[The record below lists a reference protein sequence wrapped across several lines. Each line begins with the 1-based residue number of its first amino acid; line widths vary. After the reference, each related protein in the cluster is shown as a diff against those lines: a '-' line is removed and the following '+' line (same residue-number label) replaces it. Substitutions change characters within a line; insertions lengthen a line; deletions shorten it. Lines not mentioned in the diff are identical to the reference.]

1 MLDINKL
8 IADAM
13 KSHDRERLE
22 TLKLIKSEI
31 VKVEKS
37 GETIDDAK
45 ELKILLKMIDQRNES
60 IKQYKNAGRQ
70 DLADE
75 EQREINVISQFIPA
89 QPSDEEIAACTKNRI
104 KEFVAMNDSD
114 WKLSMR
120 DMKAVLTKVQ
130 ETYPMA
136 NGKIV
141 SKVLKEYIGQ

>member
-37 GETIDDAK
+37 GESIDDTK
-45 ELKILLKMIDQRNES
+45 EVKILMKMVDQRNES

-70 DLADE
+70 DLADD
-75 EQREINVISQFIPA
+75 EQKEIDVIKQFIPT
-89 QPSDEEIAACTKNRI
+89 QPSDEEIAVCTKNCI
-104 KEFVAMNDSD
+104 NEFVAMNDSD
-114 WKLSMR
+114 WRVSMR
-120 DMKAVLTKVQ
+120 DMKSILTKVQ

-136 NGKIV
+136 SGKIV

>member
-75 EQREINVISQFIPA
+75 EQKEINVISQFIPT
-89 QPSDEEIAACTKNRI
+89 QPSDEEIAACTKNCI

>member
-89 QPSDEEIAACTKNRI
+89 QPSDEEIAACTKNCI
-104 KEFVAMNDSD
+104 KEFVAMNDS
-114 WKLSMR
+114 
-120 DMKAVLTKVQ
+120 
-130 ETYPMA
+130 
-136 NGKIV
+136 IV
-141 SKVLKEYIGQ
+141 CSLKDSVLKIKNLKSTNK

>member
-1 MLDINKL
+1 MLDINKS

-75 EQREINVISQFIPA
+75 EQREINVISQFIPT
-89 QPSDEEIAACTKNRI
+89 QPSDEEIAACTKNCI
-104 KEFVAMNDSD
+104 NEFVAMNDSD

-141 SKVLKEYIGQ
+141 SKVLKEYIG

>member
-89 QPSDEEIAACTKNRI
+89 QPSDEEIAACTKNCI

-114 WKLSMR
+114 WKL
-120 DMKAVLTKVQ
+120 
-130 ETYPMA
+130 
-136 NGKIV
+136 
-141 SKVLKEYIGQ
+141 

>member
-75 EQREINVISQFIPA
+75 EQKEINVISQFIPT
-89 QPSDEEIAACTKNRI
+89 QPSDEEIAACTKNCI

-120 DMKAVLTKVQ
+120 DMKTVLTKVQ

-141 SKVLKEYIGQ
+141 SKVLKEYIDQ